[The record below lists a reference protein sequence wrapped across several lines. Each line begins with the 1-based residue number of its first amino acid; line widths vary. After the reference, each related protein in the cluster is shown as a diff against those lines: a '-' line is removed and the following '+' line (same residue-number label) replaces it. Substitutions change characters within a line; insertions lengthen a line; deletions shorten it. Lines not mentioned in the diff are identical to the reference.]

1 MAAEDP
7 SFNTDMEAISAS
19 DKLFKD
25 TPGTPS
31 TTTSGLFPA
40 KIDPA
45 PRICISG
52 IEFISDKE
60 DPEMLI
66 PAINPLMPWMGLLTF
81 PDKNR
86 SDDT

>member
-66 PAINPLMPWMGLLTF
+66 PAINPLDALDGIVDLPG
-81 PDKNR
+81 
-86 SDDT
+86 